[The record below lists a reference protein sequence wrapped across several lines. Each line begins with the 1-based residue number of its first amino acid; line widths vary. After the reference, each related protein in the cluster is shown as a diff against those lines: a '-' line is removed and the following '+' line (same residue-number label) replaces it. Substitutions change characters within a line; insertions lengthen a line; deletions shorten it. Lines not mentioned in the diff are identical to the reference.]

1 MFRRER
7 ELNIRQIGFIG
18 CGKMAQ
24 AMVNG
29 MISSN
34 FINRR
39 DLLAST
45 RSEQSARLVNEK
57 FDINV
62 TLNNKEVARFADVLI
77 LAVKPHLYGEILQE
91 VKDSIKENA
100 IIVTIAAGM
109 EIAYIENQLSDQ
121 TKVIRSMPNT
131 PSLVGEGMTVFSSNK
146 NVLEEETEYIKEM
159 FASFGKVE
167 IVEERLMDSIPAI
180 SGSSPAYVYMFI
192 EALAMGGVRSGI
204 PMDKALR
211 MAAQSVYGAA
221 KMVLETEKH
230 PSVLRDEVCT
240 PGGTTIEAVATL
252 EQLHLKGTV
261 LAAMESCDRKNKQMK
276 S

>member
-77 LAVKPHLYGEILQE
+77 LAVKPHLYGEVLQE
-91 VKDSIKENA
+91 IKDSIKENA

>member
-1 MFRRER
+1 M
-7 ELNIRQIGFIG
+7 NIRQIGFIG